1 MTGNITAF
9 ALAAFATASALQPAA
24 ALAQT
29 SPSGPMFST
38 PASRSTTGA
47 PILNDPTKDTNGI
60 IDSAGGGA
68 AAKPAPSQ
76 PAAPPAAAAAAEK
89 LKSFDDWEVQCEDSP
104 DSGRRCQLSGKT
116 LSPSGE
122 QIILVMSLAKGA
134 DATTMLYQAALPLGI
149 AVQKPVSVSVD
160 NGFQSAI
167 SVSRC
172 TPQGC
177 LLEGAADR
185 EFIEAL
191 ATGAEAKFSVTT
203 PEGQTIPIALSLQG
217 FSNALAA
224 LPGE

>member
-1 MTGNITAF
+1 
-9 ALAAFATASALQPAA
+9 
-24 ALAQT
+24 
-29 SPSGPMFST
+29 MFST

-76 PAAPPAAAAAAEK
+76 AAAPAATSATTAAEK

-104 DSGRRCQLSGKT
+104 DSGRRCQLSGRT

-177 LLEGAADR
+177 LLEGAADS

-191 ATGAEAKFSVTT
+191 TTGAEAKFSVTT
-203 PEGQTIPIALSLQG
+203 PEGQTIPIALSLKG
-217 FSNALAA
+217 FANALSA
-224 LPGE
+224 LPGD

>member
-9 ALAAFATASALQPAA
+9 ALAAFAIASALQPAA

-76 PAAPPAAAAAAEK
+76 AAAPPAAAAAAEK
-89 LKSFDDWEVQCEDSP
+89 LKSFDDWEVQCEDSA
-104 DSGRRCQLSGKT
+104 DSGRRCQLSGRT

-177 LLEGAADR
+177 LLEGAADS

-191 ATGAEAKFSVTT
+191 KTGVEAKFSVTT
-203 PEGQTIPIALSLQG
+203 PEGQTIPIALSLKG
-217 FSNALAA
+217 FANALSA
-224 LPGE
+224 LPGD